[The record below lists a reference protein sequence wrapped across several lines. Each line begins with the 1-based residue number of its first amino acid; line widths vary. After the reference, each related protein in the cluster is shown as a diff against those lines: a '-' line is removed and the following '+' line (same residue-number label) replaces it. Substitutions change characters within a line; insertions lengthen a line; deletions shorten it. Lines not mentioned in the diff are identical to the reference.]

1 MTFSPIAMPPRR
13 PADAATLL
21 PSHALAY
28 PSELGAHQLVE
39 RQVARTPDAVAAVF
53 GAQTLSYAEL
63 NARANQL
70 ARHLIEAGVERGG
83 AVALLLAR
91 TPDCLVALLAVLK
104 AGAAYVPIDAGLP
117 PQRIAYML
125 SDSAVGHVL
134 VDDSCPAQ
142 AQPALAPLQRI
153 DVRDA
158 RIYRGDGA
166 NLDLAVAPQQEAYCI
181 YTSGSTGVPKGVMVP
196 HSGLVNYI
204 WWAKSHYL
212 TPDIGAV
219 ALYSSLSFDLT
230 ITSIFV
236 PLIAGLTVHVYADGG
251 DDVPALYRVIED
263 NRVDLLKLTP
273 SHLALLNTLPLA
285 GSRLKTLI
293 VGGEDLRTEVALA
306 THKRLHGNVRIYNE
320 YGPTE
325 TVVGCMIYRYDP
337 ASDLQGSVPIGGP
350 IANTDIV
357 LLDEQRRPV
366 KQGESGEIHIGG
378 AGLALGYRNQ
388 DEMTARH
395 FIAHPGE
402 PGARL
407 YASGDLGQI
416 NSQGR
421 LHFLGRKDFQI
432 KLRGYRIEPGE
443 LESVLLAY
451 PGIAECSVD
460 TTHAGRGRREAAPTQ
475 FCSQCG
481 IASTYPNTSF
491 DADLRCN
498 HCAAFNQYKEVIDS
512 YFGDM
517 EQLQAII
524 DGLRARAH
532 PRYDCIVALS
542 GGKDSTYALC
552 KVIDMGARVLA
563 FTLDNGY
570 ISEQAK
576 ANIDR
581 VVARLGIDHRYLSTA
596 HMNAIFTDSLKRHSN
611 VCNGCFKTI
620 YTMAIQL
627 AQEVGVDDIVMGLSK
642 GQLFETRLTELFREK
657 TFDPVKFERNLI
669 DARKIYHR
677 IDDAVARLL
686 DTSCVTRD
694 GVIEQVRFIDFYRYC
709 NVQRHDMYAY
719 IEQRVGWS
727 RPSDTGRSTNCL
739 INDVGIYVHNHE
751 RRYHNYSLPYSW
763 DVRVGHISRE
773 DAMRELDDSTD
784 IDEARVNAIMQD
796 IGYTLDA
803 GNEENQLVAYYVA
816 PSEIAPS
823 ALRDY
828 VGRSVPAYMQP
839 AYYVQL
845 DKMPLTPNGKVNRQA
860 LPKPTP
866 EQSSAV
872 SQAVAPRNEIE
883 AQIAAIWTGVLQIE
897 RAGVHDNFFA
907 MGGNSLPALML
918 LYKLDAQFGKTVSI
932 EAFSAQPTI
941 SALAEQLQAAA
952 PAA

>member
-1 MTFSPIAMPPRR
+1 I
-13 PADAATLL
+13 DAA
-21 PSHALAY
+21 
-28 PSELGAHQLVE
+28 
-39 RQVARTPDAVAAVF
+39 
-53 GAQTLSYAEL
+53 
-63 NARANQL
+63 
-70 ARHLIEAGVERGG
+70 
-83 AVALLLAR
+83 
-91 TPDCLVALLAVLK
+91 
-104 AGAAYVPIDAGLP
+104 LP

-125 SDSAVGHVL
+125 SDSGVRNVL
-134 VDDSCPAQ
+134 IDDSCPA
-142 AQPALAPLQRI
+142 AARPAIAALNCI
-153 DVRDA
+153 DVQDERC
-158 RIYRGDGA
+158 YRGGA
-166 NLDLAVAPQQEAYCI
+166 ANPDLAFDPRQEAYRI

-196 HSGLVNYI
+196 HGGLVNYI
-204 WWAKSHYL
+204 WWARSHYL
-212 TPDIGAV
+212 TPDIGSV

-236 PLIAGLTVHVYADGG
+236 PLIAGLTVHVYADRD
-251 DDVPALYRVIED
+251 DDVPALYQVIED
-263 NRVDLLKLTP
+263 NQVDLLKLTP
-273 SHLALLNTLPLA
+273 SHLALFNTLPLA

-306 THKRLHGNVRIYNE
+306 AHKKLHGNVRIYNE

-337 ASDLQGSVPIGGP
+337 ARDLQGSVPIGAP
-350 IANTDIV
+350 IANTSIV
-357 LLDEQRRPV
+357 LLDQQLRPV
-366 KQGESGEIHIGG
+366 KPGDIGEIHIGG
-378 AGLALGYRNQ
+378 AGVALGYRNQ
-388 DEMTARH
+388 AELTARH
-395 FIAHPGE
+395 FIDHPGE
-402 PGARL
+402 PGSRL
-407 YASGDLGQI
+407 YASGDLGRI
-416 NSQGR
+416 NSSGR
-421 LHFLGRKDFQI
+421 LHFLGRKDLQI

-443 LESVLLAY
+443 LESLLLSY
-451 PGIAECSVD
+451 PGIVECSVD
-460 TTHAGRGRREAAPTQ
+460 TTHAARGRREAAGTR

-491 DADLRCN
+491 DEHMRCN
-498 HCAAFNQYKEVIDS
+498 HCAAFNQYKDVIDS
-512 YFGDM
+512 YFGTMDD
-517 EQLQAII
+517 LQAIV

-570 ISEQAK
+570 ISDQAK

-581 VVARLGIDHRYLSTA
+581 VVQALGIDHRYLSTP
-596 HMNAIFTDSLKRHSN
+596 HMDAIFADSLQRHSN

-620 YTMAIQL
+620 YTMAINL

-657 TFDPVKFERNLI
+657 TFDPVKFERNLT

-686 DTSCVTRD
+686 DTSCVTQD
-694 GVIEQVRFIDFYRYC
+694 AVIEKVRFIDFYRYC
-709 NVQRHDMYAY
+709 NVQRHAMYAY

-784 IDEARVNAIMQD
+784 IDEARVTAIMHD

-803 GNEENQLVAYYVA
+803 GDDENQLVAYYVA
-816 PSEIAPS
+816 PSEIAAG
-823 ALRDY
+823 ALREFI
-828 VGRSVPAYMQP
+828 GRSVPAYMQP

-845 DKMPLTPNGKVNRQA
+845 DRMPLTPNGKVNRQA
-860 LPKPTP
+860 LPKPTA

-872 SQAVAPRNEIE
+872 SEAVAPRNALE
-883 AQIAAIWTGVLQIE
+883 AQIATIWSDVLQID
-897 RAGVHDNFFA
+897 RVGVHDNFFA

-918 LYKLDAQFGKTVSI
+918 LYKLAAQFGRTVSI
-932 EAFSAQPTI
+932 EAFSARPTI
-941 SALAEQLQAAA
+941 SALAEQLQATA
-952 PAA
+952 PSA